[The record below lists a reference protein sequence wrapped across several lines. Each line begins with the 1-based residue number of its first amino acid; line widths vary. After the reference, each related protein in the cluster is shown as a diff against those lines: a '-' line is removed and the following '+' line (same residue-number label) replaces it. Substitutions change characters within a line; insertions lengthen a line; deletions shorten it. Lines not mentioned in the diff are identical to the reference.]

1 MRVIDTRFSLL
12 SFWQHLVFTEAAL
25 LANPETR
32 PLAAPFSALL
42 DDFQALH
49 GSDLAT
55 RRATL
60 CAQARAVMADVNVDD
75 GIRRLHSDTLNAVTQ
90 NREDPIFKGLFKSDL
105 AATIRFALTRQLT
118 VAGELVDAL
127 ALSIVPTSLKA
138 HAAKLQELIAAGQ
151 AVLEERKTA
160 RFQRAE
166 AGLAFDNWKGD
177 VNALRLSTYGAL
189 LGLAAKQKR
198 AKVWAEGFF
207 MQSAEPDVNDSVDTD
222 TDGVPPTTTV
232 PVDTSGNPS

>member
-25 LANPETR
+25 LANPETH

-42 DDFQALH
+42 DDFQGLH
-49 GSDLAT
+49 GTDLAT

-60 CAQARAVMADVNVDD
+60 RAQARAVMADVNVDD

-90 NREDPIFKGLFKSDL
+90 DRDDSIFKGLFKSDL
-105 AATIRFALTRQLT
+105 AATIRFALARQLT
-118 VAGELVDAL
+118 IAEELVASL
-127 ALSIVPTSLKA
+127 ALSIIPASLKS
-138 HAAKLQELIAAGQ
+138 HAAKLQALIAAGQ
-151 AVLEERKTA
+151 AVLEERRTA

-166 AGLAFDNWKGD
+166 AGLAFENWKGD

-189 LGLAAKQKR
+189 LGIAAKQKR
-198 AKVWAEGFF
+198 AKAWAEGFF
-207 MQSAEPDVNDSVDTD
+207 MQSAEADMSDSVDTD
-222 TDGVPPTTTV
+222 TDGGGPTTTV
-232 PVDTSGNPS
+232 PVDNSGTPS